1 MNELAT
7 RLALP
12 ARWLMVAAI
21 AYTLA
26 QSVLYFVSPP
36 APPQQSRTSPQPAA
50 QSRPA
55 TDLNAI
61 LASNLF
67 GTAEAGDRAV
77 EAAPA
82 VATRLPLELL
92 GVFVADA
99 AGNSAAII
107 SQRGRQG
114 ILYTIGQDVPGN
126 ATLVEVASDHVVLR
140 RAGIRETLH
149 FPSPA
154 EAIAARSR
162 LPTAALDTGSEP
174 ADGYVEPD
182 SYEADYNEA
191 ADGADAAGVD
201 EVVSEYRE
209 RLEEDPS
216 GTMEELGVSAVSEG
230 AAEGY
235 RIGDL
240 AQSPYLSQTGLQP
253 GDVILSVNGRPVG
266 DLDQD
271 RLELANV
278 LAEGSA
284 RLEVQRGT
292 RRFFVTASLQQ

>member
-1 MNELAT
+1 MNDLAA

-26 QSVLYFVSPP
+26 QSALYFLSPP
-36 APPQQSRTSPQPAA
+36 APSPQARTGPQPTA
-50 QSRPA
+50 QSRPSG
-55 TDLNAI
+55 DLNAI

-67 GTAEAGDRAV
+67 GAAQASDRA
-77 EAAPA
+77 EQATPT

-92 GVFVADA
+92 GVFVADDA
-99 AGNSAAII
+99 DNSAAII

-114 ILYTIGQDVPGN
+114 ILYSVGQDVPGN
-126 ATLVEVASDHVVLR
+126 ATLVDVASDHVVLR
-140 RAGIRETLH
+140 RAGVRETLH

-162 LPTAALDTGSEP
+162 LPTAPLDADSDP
-174 ADGYVEPD
+174 ADGYVEPEP
-182 SYEADYNEA
+182 YEDTYDE
-191 ADGADAAGVD
+191 DAGGGETPDV
-201 EVVSEYRE
+201 EEIVNEYRE
-209 RLEEDPS
+209 RLEEDPA
-216 GTMEELGVSAVSEG
+216 GAMEELGVSAVSEG
-230 AAEGY
+230 TAEGY

>member
-1 MNELAT
+1 MTDLAA

-36 APPQQSRTSPQPAA
+36 ASQSEQRAEAQRVNPTRAA
-50 QSRPA
+50 A
-55 TDLNAI
+55 DVNAI
-61 LASNLF
+61 LASDLF
-67 GTAEAGDRAV
+67 GAADRS
-77 EAAPA
+77 APA
-82 VATRLPLELL
+82 VDETPTVATRLPLELL
-92 GVFVADA
+92 GVFVADNA
-99 AGNSAAII
+99 DNSAAII

-114 ILYTIGQDVPGN
+114 LLYALGTEVPGN
-126 ATLVEVASDHVVLR
+126 ATLVDVQSDHVILR
-140 RAGIRETLH
+140 RAGVRETLH
-149 FPSPA
+149 FPSSA
-154 EAIAARSR
+154 ESLAARAR
-162 LPTAALDTGSEP
+162 FDTAPLQPQD
-174 ADGYVEPD
+174 DYVEDYVDPEIYD
-182 SYEADYNEA
+182 EPYE
-191 ADGADAAGVD
+191 DGADDPAPESGEAA
-201 EVVSEYRE
+201 VSDYRE
-209 RLEEDPS
+209 RIEADPA
-216 GTMEELGVSAVSEG
+216 GTLEELGVSPVSEG

-240 AQSPYLSQTGLQP
+240 AESPYLSQTGLQP

-271 RLELANV
+271 RLELDNV

-284 RLEVQRGT
+284 RLEIQRGT